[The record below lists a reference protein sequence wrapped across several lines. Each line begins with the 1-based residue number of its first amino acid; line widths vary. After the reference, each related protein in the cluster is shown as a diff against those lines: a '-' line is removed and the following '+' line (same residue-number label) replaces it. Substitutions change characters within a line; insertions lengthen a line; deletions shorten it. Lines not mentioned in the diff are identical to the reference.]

1 MTSVSL
7 GASYLEKAATR
18 LKVLDMLHGEHAYSD
33 VVREAQEVVELALKG
48 TLRVLGVEPPK
59 IHDVG
64 PLILE
69 YRDRLPGQVR
79 PDADRIAEASRWLR
93 KEREF
98 SFYGEVDLIPTEQYG
113 IEDAERALADA
124 RFVVGR
130 ARVVFASVHA
140 EDELSVP
147 CDPRQGRS
155 EAADCDER
163 GG

>member
-7 GASYLEKAATR
+7 GASYLEKAAMR
-18 LKVLDMLHGEHAYSD
+18 LKVLDMLHGEHASSD

-48 TLRVLGVEPPK
+48 ALRVLGVEPPK

-69 YRDRLPGQVR
+69 YRDRLPSQVWH
-79 PDADRIAEASRWLR
+79 DADRIAEASRWLR

-113 IEDAERALADA
+113 IEDAERALADD

-130 ARVVFASVHA
+130 ARVVFASVRA
-140 EDELSVP
+140 EEEPSVP
-147 CDPRQGRS
+147 CGPRQRHSGADA
-155 EAADCDER
+155 EA
-163 GG
+163 